1 MRCEMTKES
10 KNIAKTVNTPPGS
23 LIYVGEQKVEDVK
36 ITYTK
41 YNNSEFERKEIPD
54 LDEFFNDDED
64 KVRWLD
70 IIGLHDTDLVNEV
83 GQRLK
88 IHPLVIEDILNT
100 SHNPKFEDYDDYIF
114 LVTKIMYFNDNEEL
128 ETEQI
133 SFILFKDK
141 LISFQDL
148 ESEVFNNIL
157 NRLKEGTNIRKN
169 GADDLLYALLDS
181 IVDNYFLI
189 IEDIGEKID
198 VLEDELLLSPN
209 RLLLQKIYI
218 LKRDLIYIRNSLWP
232 MRNVI
237 SSLSKNDYDLIDGK
251 TIYYM
256 RDVYDHIIQM
266 IDIIETYRD
275 ICSGMLDTYLSS
287 IGNKTNEVMKVLTI
301 FSTIFIPLT
310 FLAGVYG
317 MNFKYLPELNWKYG
331 YLSFWII
338 SIIIIGF
345 MIRFFKKKDWM

>member
-1 MRCEMTKES
+1 MTRES
-10 KNIAKTVNTPPGS
+10 KNIAKAVNTPPGS
-23 LIYVGEQKVEDVK
+23 LIHVGEKRVDKVK

-41 YNNSEFERKEIPD
+41 YNSEEFKRREID
-54 LDEFFNDDED
+54 NLYEFINDKDN
-64 KVRWLD
+64 KVKWLD
-70 IIGLHDTDLVNEV
+70 VIGLHDTDLIN
-83 GQRLK
+83 QICKSLK
-88 IHPLVIEDILNT
+88 VHPLVMEDILNT
-100 SHNPKFEDYDDYIF
+100 SQNPKLEDYDDYMF
-114 LVTKIMYFNDNEEL
+114 LNTKLMYFNEEEEL

-141 LISFQDL
+141 LISFQEL
-148 ESEVFNNIL
+148 ESGVFEAVIQ
-157 NRLKEGTNIRKN
+157 RIKEGVYIRKN
-169 GADDLLYALLDS
+169 GADDLLYGLLDA

-189 IEDIGEKID
+189 VEDIGENID
-198 VLEDELLLSPN
+198 MIEDELLLDPTKEI
-209 RLLLQKIYI
+209 LQKIYI
-218 LKRDLIYIRNSLWP
+218 LKRELIYIRNSLWP

-237 SSLSKNDYDLIDGK
+237 SSLSKNEYDLIDGK
-251 TIYYM
+251 TIYYL

-317 MNFKYLPELNWKYG
+317 MNFKYLPELNWKYS
-331 YLSFWII
+331 YPSFWII
-338 SIIIIGF
+338 SIIITGI
-345 MIRFFKKKDWM
+345 MIRFFRKKDWL

>member
-1 MRCEMTKES
+1 MTKES
-10 KNIAKTVNTPPGS
+10 KNIAKIVNTPLGS
-23 LIYVGEQKVEDVK
+23 LIHVGEKKVENIK

-41 YNNSEFERKEIPD
+41 YNNLELERKEIND
-54 LDEFFNDDED
+54 LSKFINDTDD
-64 KVRWLD
+64 KVKWLD
-70 IIGLHDTDLVNEV
+70 IIGIHDTNLVNKIC
-83 GQRLK
+83 QSLK
-88 IHPLVIEDILNT
+88 VHPLVIEDILNT
-100 SHNPKFEDYDDYIF
+100 SQNPKMEDYDDYIF
-114 LVTKIMYFNDNEEL
+114 LVTKLMYFNEEEEL

-141 LISFQDL
+141 LISFQEL
-148 ESEVFNNIL
+148 ETELFDGIL
-157 NRLKEGTNIRKN
+157 CRLKEGTNIRKN
-169 GADDLLYALLDS
+169 GADDLLYGLLDA

-189 IEDIGEKID
+189 VEDIGEKID
-198 VLEDELLLSPN
+198 TIEDELLLNPKKEI
-209 RLLLQKIYI
+209 LQKIYI

-251 TIYYM
+251 TIYYL
-256 RDVYDHIIQM
+256 RDVYDHVIQM

-317 MNFKYLPELNWKYG
+317 MNFRYLPELNWKYG
-331 YLSFWII
+331 YFSFWII
-338 SIIIIGF
+338 SIIIIIL
-345 MIRFFKKKDWM
+345 MLRFFRKKDWL

>member
-1 MRCEMTKES
+1 MTKE
-10 KNIAKTVNTPPGS
+10 KKDMGKEFNTPVGS
-23 LIYVGEQKVEDVK
+23 VNSVDHKRVEDVK

-41 YNNSEFERKEIPD
+41 YNNLEFERKEVKN
-54 LDEFFNDDED
+54 LDEFFNVEEG
-64 KVRWLD
+64 KVKWLD
-70 IIGLHDTDLVNEV
+70 IIGLHDTDLVNEL
-83 GQRLK
+83 GKKLM
-88 IHPLVIEDILNT
+88 IHPLAIEDILNIR
-100 SHNPKFEDYDDYIF
+100 HNPKFEDYDSYIF
-114 LVTKIMYFNDNEEL
+114 LVAKIMYFNHDEEL

-133 SFILFKDK
+133 SFVLFKDK
-141 LISFQDL
+141 LISFQEL
-148 ESEVFNNIL
+148 ESKVFDNIL
-157 NRLKEGTNIRKN
+157 SRLKEGTNIRKN
-169 GADDLLYALLDS
+169 GSDDLLYALLDA

-198 VLEDELLLSPN
+198 VLEDELLLNPT
-209 RLLLQKIYI
+209 RPLLQKIYI
-218 LKRDLIYIRNSLWP
+218 LKRDLIYIRNTLWP

-317 MNFKYLPELNWKYG
+317 MNFRYLPELNWKYG

-338 SIIIIGF
+338 SAIIIGF
-345 MIRFFKKKDWM
+345 MIRFFRKKDWM